1 MNEKTVT
8 ATQWFW
14 FLAVMGIATRLP
26 LLKLATAETTDGI
39 LCLTYFSPSLVQTP
53 RFVIFPGYPILLWA
67 GQVLGMDGIQW
78 GRALSALAGLL
89 FLIPLW
95 KFSKRWV
102 SAETAGIICLF
113 ALFSPLMW
121 QWSLKVMTDTL
132 FLMAFW
138 WSLERLTRAAA
149 QKDPKA
155 WLQSCLW
162 GGAAAL
168 IRPEGFLLLPWLLF
182 YGERFTGNGRWLRRA
197 VVLLTWAVPASFLAA
212 RFPTLLLAYRE
223 GLGLA
228 GGASEVQHPIANFLE
243 HAFAYFT
250 QPIFVFTPF
259 LFLISLAGLRRML
272 RREDGEGDV
281 FRGVLIPLY
290 LLLLVSRLIPTTY
303 QDRHLLP
310 FLPLFVV
317 GAGFEVEC
325 FFRERLKKW
334 GDLKVLLTKNAL
346 LCLVLVL
353 QVFFS
358 FSALLYQRD
367 SFGDIRRSA
376 EFVKSLPPGAVLY
389 SDEVPKT
396 QYWSGREIR
405 PITYPFEPS
414 PGVYV
419 ILHSFYTNRLLFV
432 SGHLRD
438 KYGAQIIYENHSQ
451 VMPLLTD
458 VMEDLS
464 LQNRPRATSHRFE
477 WQFFRSVVYEIP
489 IKKAN

>member
-1 MNEKTVT
+1 
-8 ATQWFW
+8 
-14 FLAVMGIATRLP
+14 
-26 LLKLATAETTDGI
+26 
-39 LCLTYFSPSLVQTP
+39 
-53 RFVIFPGYPILLWA
+53 
-67 GQVLGMDGIQW
+67 
-78 GRALSALAGLL
+78 
-89 FLIPLW
+89 
-95 KFSKRWV
+95 
-102 SAETAGIICLF
+102 
-113 ALFSPLMW
+113 
-121 QWSLKVMTDTL
+121 MTDTL

-138 WSLERLTRAAA
+138 WSLERLTYASA

-155 WLQSCLW
+155 WIQASLW

-168 IRPEGFLLLPWLLF
+168 TRPEGFLLLPWILF
-182 YGERFTGNGRWLRRA
+182 WGERLSGSGRWTRRIT
-197 VVLLTWAVPASFLAA
+197 VLLIWVAPAFFLAA
-212 RFPTLLLAYRE
+212 KFPTLLLAYRE

-228 GGASEVQHPIANFLE
+228 EGASEVQHPFSNFLE
-243 HAFAYFT
+243 HAFVYFT

-272 RREDGEGDV
+272 RREDEEGDA

-290 LLLLVSRLIPTTY
+290 LLLLLSRLLPTTY

-317 GAGFEVEC
+317 GAGFEVES

-334 GDLKVLLTKNAL
+334 GDLRVLLTKNAL
-346 LCLVLVL
+346 LCLVLIL
-353 QVFFS
+353 QVLFS
-358 FSALLYQRD
+358 FSALLDQRD

-376 EFVKSLPPGAVLY
+376 EFLKTLPPGAAVY
-389 SDEVPKT
+389 SDEIPKT
-396 QYWSGREIR
+396 QYWSGREIQ

-419 ILHSFYTNRLLFV
+419 VLHSFYTNRLLFV

-438 KYGAQIIYENHSQ
+438 KYGAEILYENHSQ

-477 WQFFRSVVYEIP
+477 WQYFRSVVYQIP
-489 IKKAN
+489 KKNR